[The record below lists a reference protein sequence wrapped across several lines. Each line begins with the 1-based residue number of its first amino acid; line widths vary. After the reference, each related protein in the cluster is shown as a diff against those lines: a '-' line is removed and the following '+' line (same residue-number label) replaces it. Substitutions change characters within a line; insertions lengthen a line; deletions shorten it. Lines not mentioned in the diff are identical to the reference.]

1 VVPTDDE
8 KHEPKPRER
17 RRRRINK
24 ESSESQTLDL
34 GEESSVNTTRTYQPP
49 ITSQPCSSPSD
60 DGREQ
65 RRKLRKRRRIVD
77 NKLRQYHEMIVVAG
91 QQLYS
96 KAVATLP
103 AVALQQHDR
112 DLQALRGSHD
122 TLSPSPKATVA
133 GRMRTRLNLIPL
145 EQFASRLGPIVDRL
159 CDVLCP
165 YPIPLP
171 TLPAPTSSS
180 SVPTPPTPPTPSP
193 TAPSSYVLIDLNA
206 IDLVDSQSQ
215 ERRDEIVIDLN
226 VIDTDI

>member
-77 NKLRQYHEMIVVAG
+77 DKLRQYHEMIVVAG

-103 AVALQQHDR
+103 AAALQQHDR

-145 EQFASRLGPIVDRL
+145 EQFASRLGRIVDRL
-159 CDVLCP
+159 CDALCP
-165 YPIPLP
+165 SNPIPHP
-171 TLPAPTSSS
+171 TLPAPISS
-180 SVPTPPTPPTPSP
+180 SVPTPSSI
-193 TAPSSYVLIDLNA
+193 APSSYVLIDLNV
-206 IDLVDSQSQ
+206 IDLEDSSQSK
-215 ERRDEIVIDLN
+215 ERREEIVIDLN
-226 VIDTDI
+226 AIETDI